1 MSKPAAIQA
10 TFADFKIIRGRK
22 IAQLVCEI
30 PIEQADAALSALG
43 GIPNPATETWI
54 AIARLDLSK
63 AREPA
68 SNIAIPKEKRR
79 FGELPIAQQAGL
91 LCDREAF
98 WNFLKEEHPMTWN
111 ECCRDH
117 DKRVIPGA
125 DAAKFCLYEL
135 CDITSRAELSTNTRA
150 AGVFQ
155 TLLHDFE
162 IWLREP
168 L

>member
-1 MSKPAAIQA
+1 MEAFGWP
-10 TFADFKIIRGRK
+10 TM
-22 IAQLVCEI
+22 V
-30 PIEQADAALSALG
+30 
-43 GIPNPATETWI
+43 NPVAV

-79 FGELPIAQQAGL
+79 FAELPIAQQAAL

-155 TLLHDFE
+155 TLSLDFE
-162 IWLREP
+162 SWLQAP
-168 L
+168 I